1 MFKIWAKIMKEEKI
15 VKSIV
20 YEDLSTFEVDNFFEY
35 LSNICHTLD
44 LATPILLAKHVY
56 QYVAFRNT
64 SFSKVDFPEEI
75 FFDNLVL
82 EDATNFDKK

>member
-1 MFKIWAKIMKEEKI
+1 MIRIWAKVMKDDKI

-20 YEDLSTFEVDNFFEY
+20 YEDFSTFEVDDFFDY
-35 LSNICHTLD
+35 LSNICHKLD

-56 QYVAFRNT
+56 HYVAFKNT
-64 SFSKVDFPEEI
+64 SFSQADFTEDI

-82 EDATNFDKK
+82 EDASNF